1 VAGSNRACIDV
12 LNSRGFDRKW
22 YVEIER
28 GVGRPIELDGT
39 HRELGRMAGRKA
51 QRDLVIGGMVEDG
64 DIVSDGGGAVQLVEL
79 PLELNLL
86 LIIVGPDEID
96 VLLEGDGDPGGQ
108 G

>member
-1 VAGSNRACIDV
+1 
-12 LNSRGFDRKW
+12 
-22 YVEIER
+22 
-28 GVGRPIELDGT
+28 
-39 HRELGRMAGRKA
+39 
-51 QRDLVIGGMVEDG
+51 MVEDG